1 MKRIMALI
9 ICMAFILSC
18 SGCSEVEIEHFDKST
33 YGSMEGL
40 SEFDETVSI
49 TINPEIMA
57 NAVMAIQDKMSLLYE
72 DENDEDAYAPES
84 EGYVSPE
91 DDNAEEFMNEFLLAI
106 RAALDENKMFSYRVS
121 AKGGLDADN
130 NIADENLSISFSNI
144 TLDCGS
150 CYMRGEKMYIDKKLF
165 YTLGSISYMNDFETL
180 GKYYN
185 ALDDMFGDTKY
196 VVFDY
201 SQAYGGID
209 NSNFALSIAD
219 STNILQKAQLEYYEQ
234 AKELL
239 KDFDTGCVTRIENG
253 TRFQIKPYEFS
264 EIGNRFVSY
273 IRQHNEPASKLVND
287 YMSLIMAT
295 SASMYGDE
303 MNGMS
308 YIFDDMRVTG
318 DDIIFA
324 MDGLKEILNS
334 PEFDIIFRT
343 LNITYTNDITKKDN
357 TSCNT
362 TVIKGEYDNKTA
374 FEMAVDVDLTET
386 ENYEFYNIGD
396 VNTID
401 YKEVSEKLAEIQE
414 DLMYEMYNFSLYD
427 SYQCPNCEESFE
439 YVDTHY
445 CENCGFVHDFYL
457 EDENCNKQ
465 PGCELANEVQQV
477 IA

>member
-1 MKRIMALI
+1 MKRIMAII

-18 SGCSEVEIEHFDKST
+18 SGCSELEIEHFDNST

-40 SEFDETVSI
+40 SEFDETVSF
-49 TINPEIMA
+49 TINPETLA
-57 NAVMAIQDKMSLLYE
+57 NAVIDIQDKMSLLYE
-72 DENDEDAYAPES
+72 DENDEYVPEAES
-84 EGYVSPE
+84 YVTPE
-91 DDNAEEFMNEFLLAI
+91 DDAEEFMDEFILAI
-106 RAALDENKMFSYRVS
+106 RAALDENKMFNYRVS
-121 AKGGLDADN
+121 AKGGVDADN
-130 NIADENLSISFSNI
+130 NIADEEFSVSFNNI

-165 YTLGSISYMNDFETL
+165 YTLGSISYLYDFEIL
-180 GKYYN
+180 GEYYS

-201 SQAYGGID
+201 SQVYGGID

-239 KDFDTGCVTRIENG
+239 KGFDTGCVTEIENG

-264 EIGNRFVSY
+264 ELGNRFASY
-273 IRQHNEPASKLVND
+273 IRQHSEPASKLVND
-287 YMSLIMAT
+287 YMSLIMAS

-303 MNGMS
+303 MDGMS
-308 YIFDDMRVTG
+308 YIFDDISVTG
-318 DDIIFA
+318 DDIMIA
-324 MDGLKEILNS
+324 MDGLKETLNS

-343 LNITYTNDITKKDN
+343 LNITYTNDIIKKDN

-374 FEMAVDVDLTET
+374 FEMAVDIDLTET
-386 ENYEFYNIGD
+386 ENYEFYNIGN

-401 YKEVSEKLAEIQE
+401 YKEVIEKLDEIQM
-414 DLMYEMYNFSLYD
+414 DLMYGMYNFSYYD
-427 SYQCPNCEESFE
+427 SYECPNCGERFE
-439 YVDTHY
+439 YIDTHY
-445 CENCGFVHDFYL
+445 CENCGFVHDFYV
-457 EDENCNKQ
+457 EDENCSKQ